1 MSYKNKV
8 SMKDYRQAQI
18 VRIDII
24 AQLYKRGYSYRQIQA
39 EVMARLDLATY
50 SLKTVHKDV
59 KRMLEE
65 WREARIENLD
75 LAIQLELER
84 IDDVI
89 REAWEAWDKSKQ
101 DYEKTHIKQTGSPTQ
116 QDSEGKKGDGEGN
129 IVTVKIE
136 RTSEEITKY
145 GNPRYL
151 EVIHK
156 NLAERRK
163 LLGLYSP
170 EKAIIKTEAD
180 MSREDIEAEL
190 SRLRTIQNDED

>member
-1 MSYKNKV
+1 MGELGKK
-8 SMKDYRQAQI
+8 MKDYRQAQI

-39 EVMARLDLATY
+39 EVMARLDLPSY
-50 SLKTVHKDV
+50 SLNTVHRDV

-65 WREARIENLD
+65 WRDTRIENLD

-84 IDDVI
+84 IDDLI

-101 DYEKTHIKQTGSPTQ
+101 DYEKTQTKQTGTPTQ
-116 QDSEGKKGDGEGN
+116 PATNSSASDGDGK

-170 EKAIIKTEAD
+170 EKAIIKTEAE

-190 SRLRTIQNDED
+190 SRLRNIQSPTN

>member
-1 MSYKNKV
+1 MGAPGKK
-8 SMKDYRQAQI
+8 MKDYRQAQI
-18 VRIDII
+18 VRLDII

-39 EVMARLDLATY
+39 EVKARLDLATY
-50 SLKTVHKDV
+50 SLNTVHRDV

-65 WREARIENLD
+65 WRETRIENLD

-84 IDDVI
+84 IDDLI

-101 DYEKTHIKQTGSPTQ
+101 DYEKTHTKQTGTPTQ
-116 QDSEGKKGDGEGN
+116 PGQNAESPDGDGR

-170 EKAIIKTEAD
+170 DKAVIKTEAD
-180 MSREDIEAEL
+180 MTREDIEAEL
-190 SRLRTIQNDED
+190 SRLRNIQSPN